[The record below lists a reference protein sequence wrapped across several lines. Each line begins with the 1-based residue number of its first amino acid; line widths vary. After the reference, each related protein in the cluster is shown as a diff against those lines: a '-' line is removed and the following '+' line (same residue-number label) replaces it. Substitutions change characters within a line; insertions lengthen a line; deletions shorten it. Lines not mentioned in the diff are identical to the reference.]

1 MASYKVEN
9 IESVDELLDN
19 KTNEDVGIEPMIF
32 APDEPRVTINERI
45 LVIPDELKT
54 IGVENDNNVERIY
67 FEIPRYFD
75 EVNDLSEFTI
85 YINYLNAN
93 QEPNKYHCTDVEVE
107 GENIVFSWL
116 TSEHVYS
123 YRGTVRFI
131 VYAVASDN
139 RKWNSTVA
147 ELFVMEGLETEEQII
162 DNNPDIIDELI
173 NMKPQVEEALQR
185 IGEQQN
191 VIDQQQDTIEE
202 QQSTITEQQKDI
214 EDTINN
220 LNNKIENGDFTPEF
234 TIGDVETVEPSV
246 PAEVN
251 QTGTQLDPIL
261 NFKIPRGATNVVD
274 NLDGTS
280 VAEAPSQRTVKEAIE
295 NVNTEIDQI
304 KEQGVAVG
312 DTLPINSIFYF
323 EGDEDELPTGFEKV
337 DIIPPRQLII
347 NPDFQINARGQLS
360 YTGNGYALDMWYFNA
375 TVSNP
380 ISQINKYGGILI
392 NKATSNQNVVRQ
404 YTNEIIENDV
414 GKQYTLVVNIESDK
428 AFTGTFGLGIQRQ
441 TINVEVGKKLYIHTF
456 TLNANDINESG
467 YVDILVLNAD
477 ANVTNSPQI
486 KVWYA
491 DLWEG
496 PITYPHVKKTY
507 REDLWDCMSY
517 VQVYNLLSI
526 RCVLANSNNG
536 SFYLRHSLLK
546 KLNGEATVI
555 TNTSF
560 NIVESLTGEAVD
572 ISKENILFNIIDN
585 SILRANFTS
594 FANKG
599 KDIMFD
605 NLHVII
611 SCEPIS

>member
-1 MASYKVEN
+1 MAKYNVEN
-9 IESVDELLDN
+9 IKSVDSLEQ
-19 KTNEDVGIEPMIF
+19 KKEEQEIKPMIF

-45 LVIPDELKT
+45 LEIPDELKT

-75 EVNDLSEFTI
+75 EVNDLSEFTV

-185 IGEQQN
+185 IDEQQG

-202 QQSTITEQQKDI
+202 QQSTIAEQQKDI

-220 LNNKIENGDFTPEF
+220 LNTKIENGDFTPEF

-280 VAEAPSQRTVKEAIE
+280 VAEAPSQRVVKEAVDNI
-295 NVNTEIDQI
+295 NTEIDQI
-304 KEQGVAVG
+304 KDTGVQVA
-312 DTLPINSIFYF
+312 DTLPIGSVIGWDS
-323 EGDEDELPTGFEKV
+323 EEDYPTDIYEEV
-337 DIIPPRQLII
+337 DYNPKQLLV
-347 NPDFQINARGQLS
+347 NPDFQINQRGQTS
-360 YTGNGYALDMWYFNA
+360 YSGDKYTWDMWYIRNA
-375 TVSNP
+375 TLT
-380 ISQINKYGGILI
+380 Q
-392 NKATSNQNVVRQ
+392 
-404 YTNEIIENDV
+404 
-414 GKQYTLVVNIESDK
+414 ESDGRVTLSGGTNK
-428 AFTGTFGLGIQRQ
+428 ELWQFIQGVKDNTVTFAISVNGSVYTGTATNVLDGENHDFAFDQDNFYIRLHNNPSRGLEFVVAGRRLDGGSGDTNLSI
-441 TINVEVGKKLYIHTF
+441 EYI
-456 TLNANDINESG
+456 
-467 YVDILVLNAD
+467 
-477 ANVTNSPQI
+477 
-486 KVWYA
+486 
-491 DLWEG
+491 DLFEG
-496 PITYPHVKKTY
+496 NIAYPHVK
-507 REDLWDCMSY
+507 EDYQEALLRCQRKIINLQIPEKIPYASS
-517 VQVYNLLSI
+517 VY
-526 RCVLANSNNG
+526 
-536 SFYLRHSLLK
+536 F
-546 KLNGEATVI
+546 
-555 TNTSF
+555 
-560 NIVESLTGEAVD
+560 TGENFPVPMDENPEVVKVSLFINADDVSGKFSSANVTRYGVVHFSMTEAVGM
-572 ISKENILFNIIDN
+572 IRGFIL
-585 SILRANFTS
+585 L
-594 FANKG
+594 
-599 KDIMFD
+599 
-605 NLHVII
+605 
-611 SCEPIS
+611 SCEPL

>member
-19 KTNEDVGIEPMIF
+19 KTNENVGIEPMIF
-32 APDEPRVTINERI
+32 APDEPRVTINERVI
-45 LVIPDELKT
+45 EIPDELKT

-107 GENIVFSWL
+107 GDNIVFSWL

-185 IGEQQN
+185 IDEQQG

-202 QQSTITEQQKDI
+202 QQSTITEQQKNI

-220 LNNKIENGDFTPEF
+220 LNTKIENGDFTPEF
-234 TIGDVETVEPSV
+234 TVGLVTTLEPSQSATVE
-246 PAEVN
+246 

-261 NFKIPRGATNVVD
+261 NFGIPRGATNVVD

-280 VAEAPSQRTVKEAIE
+280 VAEAPSQRVVKEAVDNI
-295 NVNTEIDQI
+295 NTEIDQI
-304 KEQGVAVG
+304 KDTGVQVA
-312 DTLPINSIFYF
+312 DTLPIGSVIGWNSEEEY
-323 EGDEDELPTGFEKV
+323 PTDIYEEV
-337 DIIPPRQLII
+337 DYNPRQLLL
-347 NPDFQINARGQLS
+347 NPDFQINQRGQS
-360 YTGNGYALDMWYFNA
+360 AYDGFKYTFDMWYLIFGY
-375 TVSNP
+375 VSKND
-380 ISQINKYGGILI
+380 NGGVDLVWNIEYP
-392 NKATSNQNVVRQ
+392 SNS
-404 YTNEIIENDV
+404 NELWQLLDLEND
-414 GKQYTLVVNIESDK
+414 KNYTLVYKIDDVVYTMSIGSISEQMSAIIDDKTKFKAYFTYDTERKKYVVAIGVKENQSIHIE
-428 AFTGTFGLGIQRQ
+428 
-441 TINVEVGKKLYIHTF
+441 YI
-456 TLNANDINESG
+456 
-467 YVDILVLNAD
+467 
-477 ANVTNSPQI
+477 
-486 KVWYA
+486 

-496 PITYPHVKKTY
+496 DIAYPHVKEDYAIALMRCEEYIERLKYSVTATGSYFISGASY
-507 REDLWDCMSY
+507 RTPKNSLPTITFISVKNQDGDMTVSDFSTTNY
-517 VQVYNLLSI
+517 DKFFFNYIRYKGGSAATLSAQTLSFE
-526 RCVLANSNNG
+526 VL
-536 SFYLRHSLLK
+536 
-546 KLNGEATVI
+546 V
-555 TNTSF
+555 
-560 NIVESLTGEAVD
+560 
-572 ISKENILFNIIDN
+572 
-585 SILRANFTS
+585 
-594 FANKG
+594 
-599 KDIMFD
+599 
-605 NLHVII
+605 
-611 SCEPIS
+611 SCEPL

>member
-19 KTNEDVGIEPMIF
+19 KTNEDVGVEPMIF

-45 LVIPDELKT
+45 LDIPDELKT

-75 EVNDLSEFTI
+75 EVNDLSEFNF

-116 TSEHVYS
+116 TSQDVYK

-139 RKWNSTVA
+139 RKWNSTIA

-173 NMKPQVEEALQR
+173 NLKPQVEEALQR
-185 IGEQQN
+185 IDEQQN
-191 VIDQQQDTIEE
+191 VINQQQDTIEE

-220 LNNKIENGDFTPEF
+220 LNTKIENGDFTPEF

-280 VAEAPSQRTVKEAIE
+280 VAEAPSQRVVKEAVDNI
-295 NVNTEIDQI
+295 NTEIDQI
-304 KEQGVAVG
+304 KDTGVQVA
-312 DTLPINSIFYF
+312 DTLPIGSVIGWDS
-323 EGDEDELPTGFEKV
+323 EEDYPTDIYEEV
-337 DIIPPRQLII
+337 DYNPKQLLI
-347 NPDFQINARGQLS
+347 NPDFQINQRGQS
-360 YTGNGYALDMWYFNA
+360 EYQGNQNWQYTLDMWRINSYAKVIVNDGYIRIKNNDDYSGESYFNQKIDLKG
-375 TVSNP
+375 T
-380 ISQINKYGGILI
+380 K
-392 NKATSNQNVVRQ
+392 
-404 YTNEIIENDV
+404 
-414 GKQYTLVVNIESDK
+414 TLVVKIIDFDGEVKMKLEGEQQEEKTISDVGIHYLTSDIDISSVTVQISGKQGAYVEIEY
-428 AFTGTFGLGIQRQ
+428 
-441 TINVEVGKKLYIHTF
+441 INLFEG
-456 TLNANDINESG
+456 DI
-467 YVDILVLNAD
+467 A
-477 ANVTNSPQI
+477 
-486 KVWYA
+486 
-491 DLWEG
+491 
-496 PITYPHVKKTY
+496 YPHVKNKY
-507 REDLWDCMSY
+507 AYDLMEC
-517 VQVYNLLSI
+517 QHKI
-526 RCVLANSNNG
+526 
-536 SFYLRHSLLK
+536 F
-546 KLNGEATVI
+546 VI
-555 TNTSF
+555 TNITGMVNGSANNLYTAIQQNLDSNPNVIVIDGEVYIDGFF
-560 NIVESLTGEAVD
+560 NSSVTEI
-572 ISKENILFNIIDN
+572 ISQNWVKNGSIELVIKFENKTDNGKVGRFTDGKIIL
-585 SILRANFTS
+585 
-594 FANKG
+594 
-599 KDIMFD
+599 
-605 NLHVII
+605 
-611 SCEPIS
+611 SCEPL

>member
-45 LVIPDELKT
+45 LEIPDELKT

-75 EVNDLSEFTI
+75 EVNDLSEFTV

-116 TSEHVYS
+116 TSQDVYK

-147 ELFVMEGLETEEQII
+147 ELFVMEGLETEGQII

-173 NMKPQVEEALQR
+173 NLKPQVEEALQR
-185 IGEQQN
+185 IDEQQN
-191 VIDQQQDTIEE
+191 VIDQQQNTIEE
-202 QQSTITEQQKDI
+202 QQSTITEQQKGI

-220 LNNKIENGDFTPEF
+220 LNTKIENGDFTPEF

-280 VAEAPSQRTVKEAIE
+280 VAEAPSQRVVKEAVDNI
-295 NVNTEIDQI
+295 NTEIDQI
-304 KEQGVAVG
+304 KDTGVQVA
-312 DTLPINSIFYF
+312 DTLPIGSVIGWDSEEEY
-323 EGDEDELPTGFEKV
+323 PTDIYEEV
-337 DIIPPRQLII
+337 DYNPRQLLI
-347 NPDFQINARGQLS
+347 NPDFQVNQRGETS
-360 YTGNGYALDMWYFNA
+360 YQSGATGKLTIDMWA
-375 TVSNP
+375 L
-380 ISQINKYGGILI
+380 SQISGMTLTVNDGYVTFTNNNASSLRGAFYQKYEDFDTL
-392 NKATSNQNVVRQ
+392 
-404 YTNEIIENDV
+404 
-414 GKQYTLVVNIESDK
+414 KQYILVIKLKDEEPYVINREANQEIDQEIK
-428 AFTGTFGLGIQRQ
+428 TGVYARINQTSKLIGV
-441 TINVEVGKKLYIHTF
+441 TINDGTSVEIEYINLF
-456 TLNANDINESG
+456 EGDI
-467 YVDILVLNAD
+467 A
-477 ANVTNSPQI
+477 
-486 KVWYA
+486 
-491 DLWEG
+491 
-496 PITYPHVKKTY
+496 YPHIKKSY
-507 REDLWDCMSY
+507 QDDLWDCQGYLQILNVAPSFLYKDWGLSRGSVLSSMISLY
-517 VQVYNLLSI
+517 RPMVAEPTINIKNPWVY
-526 RCVLANSNNG
+526 SND
-536 SFYLRHSLLK
+536 SD
-546 KLNGEATVI
+546 T
-555 TNTSF
+555 
-560 NIVESLTGEAVD
+560 SLTEKVLDFVFSYNKPWLQIRVTKKDGG
-572 ISKENILFNIIDN
+572 IFNENNYAWVWGDFITL
-585 SILRANFTS
+585 
-594 FANKG
+594 
-599 KDIMFD
+599 
-605 NLHVII
+605 
-611 SCEPIS
+611 SCEPL